1 MRILLACQRVDE
13 PYGGSLSKEAKD
25 AGTIEIVRSGAC
37 AGVVDAASGQRRGR
51 TASPDSIMPSGV
63 ALALHID
70 VAILSLRPRPTPCGR
85 MASWLDVLACRRAR
99 RSRRGI
105 LDSCTYSKSARRPE
119 NKHVAKVRLDRGAR
133 AVRRSLDR
141 KARPKTWPRQ
151 KDRH

>member
-85 MASWLDVLACRRAR
+85 MASWLDVLASAGSPVEAWHLGQLHLLEVGAP
-99 RSRRGI
+99 SR
-105 LDSCTYSKSARRPE
+105 E
-119 NKHVAKVRLDRGAR
+119 
-133 AVRRSLDR
+133 
-141 KARPKTWPRQ
+141 
-151 KDRH
+151 